1 MSQRFKHLDKANGWP
16 GLGTV
21 DPFALQVT
29 FDPYLWTP
37 DVEIHLCQN
46 RLDQGYR
53 NVIGWASAAERDA
66 WYDAHS
72 DRSYRLD
79 SELHVLPGQEVKLPI
94 PFEVLNHYNQLWI
107 EFPPQPTEYGSTT
120 PYRVY
125 YFISNV
131 AYRAPSTTAC
141 VVTLDEWTT
150 HAVEMDMPYI
160 RLERGHAPM
169 AAVSVSDYLADPMG
183 HSELL
188 SVQDDSYGDIERLR
202 HEAIAMISSTD
213 VWCVLALSASIWEDP
228 NAIGSA
234 EWHCPYS
241 HRLMTQGAPS
251 IQTVA
256 VEPASLPT
264 LLENIET
271 IAPQLMPTIQAC
283 YVVAKAWVDLGYH
296 REAYGVEVWEIGA
309 TQRLQTLIDLEPSMF
324 GYDERYA
331 SIAKLYTSPYSC
343 IELTDQTGASQR
355 IRVEDTTGQ
364 LQLSVAAALTWPAL
378 GIDAYVVGI
387 GQDGSHSMSWS
398 TFAQHSASAGG
409 FWTQTLR
416 HFAIPCFMIT
426 ADPKRQYAYM
436 QYYSVQQAEEQNQ
449 AAYDMAHR
457 VAQDSYDMQL
467 AGLARQAA
475 RLLQQQANDTA
486 QKTISQTADNANIA
500 AQNHKLD
507 EDQIAD
513 ASFSQAALDTNLNM
527 IALSQAQAVAS
538 NAQAI
543 EGAVVAQGVA
553 MANEK
558 SVQAQVDMARQQAD
572 AAYGTSVYSVSP
584 TEILGAVGAA
594 AIGAPG
600 AAGSLSE
607 TLSRAM
613 PDLGWGD
620 GAAQATTRSVVDT
633 IGGALN
639 AATGGMA
646 SPLLSLAGGMTS
658 AEYNAQIQGQQAQ
671 LASAHGSVQQAELS
685 LNGALMTAA
694 QMNASYSM
702 AAGSSAAT
710 VAQSTALALSK
721 IANAKTLA
729 QTQNGIVHDMQDA
742 SLAQQQSTQTAIS
755 NGDIALGQSNAAITK
770 AIADD
775 SADMNKRLQDAS
787 ILRGYRAA
795 QLSSPRAVTSAAL
808 NSAMSTRP
816 QFLAARVVTQ
826 SPAAIAAAG
835 DNFLKHGYRLAGR
848 EWRIDTLTPMPVFSY
863 WRGDIQIAQYNNNA
877 STYEAIHAIFAA
889 GVTIWKDPARIGS
902 TSIYDNRLEV

>member
-53 NVIGWASAAERDA
+53 NVVGWASAAERDA
-66 WYDAHS
+66 WYDSHS

-94 PFEVLNHYNQLWI
+94 PFEVLNNYNQLWI
-107 EFPPQPTEYGSTT
+107 EFPPQPTEYGSTS
-120 PYRVY
+120 PYRIY
-125 YFISNV
+125 YFLSDI

-228 NAIGSA
+228 NAIGSD

-241 HRLMTQGAPS
+241 HSLMTQGAPS

-256 VEPASLPT
+256 VEPANLPT
-264 LLENIET
+264 LLTNIET
-271 IAPQLMPTIQAC
+271 IAPQLMPAIQAC

-331 SIAKLYTSPYSC
+331 SIAKLYTSPYTC

-378 GIDAYVVGI
+378 GIDAYVIGI

-398 TFAQHSASAGG
+398 TFAQLSASAGG

-426 ADPKRQYAYM
+426 ADPTRQYAYM
-436 QYYSVQQAEEQNQ
+436 QYYAIQQADEQNQ

-467 AGLARQAA
+467 AGLAQQAA
-475 RLLQQQANDTA
+475 RLVQQQAHDTA
-486 QKTISQTADNANIA
+486 QKGISQAADNANIT
-500 AQNHKLD
+500 AQAHKLD

-513 ASFSQAALDTNLNM
+513 ASFSQAALDTSLGM

-558 SVQAQVDMARQQAD
+558 SVQAQVEFSQQQAD
-572 AAYGTSVYSVSP
+572 AQFSTSIFGLAENFTRATAEMQAFDMGGNQKMADLMMAGYGEDVAQKEAMAVS
-584 TEILGAVGAA
+584 LF
-594 AIGAPG
+594 
-600 AAGSLSE
+600 
-607 TLSRAM
+607 
-613 PDLGWGD
+613 DK
-620 GAAQATTRSVVDT
+620 

-639 AATGGMA
+639 TITGGESA
-646 SPLLSLAGGMTS
+646 PLVGAVGAMGGITHSEHAAITAG
-658 AEYNAQIQGQQAQ
+658 NQAA
-671 LASAHGSVQQAELS
+671 LASAAGSVQQAQLS
-685 LNGALMTAA
+685 LNGALMTSA

-721 IANAKTLA
+721 IANAKALA

-742 SLAQQQSTQTAIS
+742 SLAQQQATQTAIS

-775 SADMNKRLQDAS
+775 SADMNKQLQDAS

>member
-1 MSQRFKHLDKANGWP
+1 MPQHFKHLDKANGWP

-21 DPFALQVT
+21 DPFALQIT

-53 NVIGWASAAERDA
+53 NVVGWASAAERDA

-94 PFEVLNHYNQLWI
+94 PFEVLNNYNQLWI

-120 PYRVY
+120 PYRIY
-125 YFISNV
+125 YFISDIS
-131 AYRAPSTTAC
+131 YRAPSTTAC

-228 NAIGSA
+228 NAIGSE

-256 VEPASLPT
+256 VEPADLPT

-324 GYDERYA
+324 GYDERYS
-331 SIAKLYTSPYSC
+331 SIAKLYTSPYAS

-378 GIDAYVVGI
+378 GIDAYVIGI

-436 QYYSVQQAEEQNQ
+436 QYYSIQQAEEQNQ

-475 RLLQQQANDTA
+475 RLVQQQTNDTA
-486 QKTISQTADNANIA
+486 QKTIQQAADTAILHLETQKAMDDRDADALMMSQTEIANLNAISLS
-500 AQNHKLD
+500 Q
-507 EDQIAD
+507 
-513 ASFSQAALDTNLNM
+513 SQALAANG
-527 IALSQAQAVAS
+527 IAQQSAT
-538 NAQAI
+538 
-543 EGAVVAQGVA
+543 VAQGVA
-553 MANEK
+553 MANER
-558 SVQAQVDMARQQAD
+558 SVQAAVDYSQQTAD
-572 AAYGTSVYSVSP
+572 AQFNTSIFGLMENYTRATAEMQAFDMGGGSKMADMMMAGYGEDVAQK
-584 TEILGAVGAA
+584 E
-594 AIGAPG
+594 
-600 AAGSLSE
+600 
-607 TLSRAM
+607 AM
-613 PDLGWGD
+613 GVALFDK
-620 GAAQATTRSVVDT
+620 

-639 AATGGMA
+639 TITGGESAPIVGTVGAM
-646 SPLLSLAGGMTS
+646 GGMTHS
-658 AEYNAQIQGQQAQ
+658 QHESITTSNQASIAA
-671 LASAHGSVQQAELS
+671 ASGSVQQAQLT
-685 LNGALMTAA
+685 LQGAQLTAQNIHATYAMQAGATAA
-694 QMNASYSM
+694 MTQASQTCSM
-702 AAGSSAAT
+702 QKTFYAT
-710 VAQSTALALSK
+710 QLAEDVLDE
-721 IANAKTLA
+721 T
-729 QTQNGIVHDMQDA
+729 HDMQDS
-742 SLAQQQSTQTAIS
+742 SLAQQQATQTAIS

-848 EWRIDTLTPMPVFSY
+848 EWKIDTLTPMPVFSY

-877 STYEAIHAIFAA
+877 GTYEAIHAIFAA
-889 GVTIWKDPARIGS
+889 GVTIWKDPAKIGS
-902 TSIYDNRLEV
+902 TSIYENRLEV